1 MTYEQEFLK
10 DFEEW
15 VVTQVK
21 VNETALAASKKIWE
35 EDGDERA
42 RDASF
47 RYEAKLGKFANYR
60 AGKGFHD
67 MPDGLFGERHY

>member
-10 DFEEW
+10 DFEAW

-47 RYEAKLGKFANYR
+47 RYEAK
-60 AGKGFHD
+60 
-67 MPDGLFGERHY
+67 

>member
-10 DFEEW
+10 DFEAW

-35 EDGDERA
+35 MA
-42 RDASF
+42 MSVHVMQVIAMKPNWMLTIS
-47 RYEAKLGKFANYR
+47 
-60 AGKGFHD
+60 
-67 MPDGLFGERHY
+67 

>member
-42 RDASF
+42 RDASLPTMCQNRHIRWELRQSCRQR
-47 RYEAKLGKFANYR
+47 RY
-60 AGKGFHD
+60 
-67 MPDGLFGERHY
+67 

>member
-35 EDGDERA
+35 EDGA
-42 RDASF
+42 KVDAYNF
-47 RYEAKLGKFANYR
+47 LIGKFTNYR

>member
-10 DFEEW
+10 DFEAW

-42 RDASF
+42 RDASAYNF
-47 RYEAKLGKFANYR
+47 LIGKFANYR

>member
-10 DFEEW
+10 DFEAW

-21 VNETALAASKKIWE
+21 VNEKALAASKKIWE

-47 RYEAKLGKFANYR
+47 RYEAPLATHTTITGKCTN
-60 AGKGFHD
+60 
-67 MPDGLFGERHY
+67 